1 MLITRPNTQSLIAH
15 LTIRLTSLHT
25 SEDPASDVTKA
36 EAIFIGGGNSF
47 QLLHSLYQHSLIDVI
62 RK

>member
-1 MLITRPNTQSLIAH
+1 M
-15 LTIRLTSLHT
+15 TSLHT

-47 QLLHSLYQHSLIDVI
+47 QLLHSLYQHNLIDVI